1 MDQVVQRNAA
11 NSEESAGASQ
21 ELNSQAAL
29 MKGLVDDL
37 VSVIGGLDQRKGDH
51 QARLDIVPKAPLLP
65 QAKNNLNLFALQKPD
80 KGEPSSF

>member
-21 ELNSQAAL
+21 ELSSQAAL

-51 QARLDIVPKAPLLP
+51 QARPDAGSEVPLLAR
-65 QAKNNLNLFALQKPD
+65 AKNNLNLFALQKPD